1 MPRSAILSPR
11 QREEREVDEAE
22 TMRAHGQIAK
32 SFAAKVLEVSTLISV
47 AALGVQCGLQLDT
60 ILLISCMRFRL
71 YSKHPAN
78 VTQCVMLGAEGG

>member
-32 SFAAKVLEVSTLISV
+32 SFAAKVLEVSALISV
-47 AALGVQCGLQLDT
+47 VTPGCVCVLQMDT
-60 ILLISCMRFRL
+60 ISR
-71 YSKHPAN
+71 
-78 VTQCVMLGAEGG
+78 

>member
-1 MPRSAILSPR
+1 MMGASLTGVRGSGSLMPRSAILSPR

-47 AALGVQCGLQLDT
+47 FYTWA
-60 ILLISCMRFRL
+60 
-71 YSKHPAN
+71 P
-78 VTQCVMLGAEGG
+78 QCVCSRWIPSRADIVHEVS